1 MRPSLIILVMV
12 IVLGL
17 NGAAHSA
24 RTISC
29 SAASG
34 KNTVALLEL
43 YTSEGCSS
51 CPPADEWLGALP
63 ARGFAADRVVALA
76 LHVDYWNYLGWE
88 DPFSQ
93 KRFTVRQRRF
103 MALNHLRTIYT
114 PQVLLNGRDFRGWTR
129 GRHLT
134 EELTR
139 INGTAARAS
148 IRLSLQRTQ
157 TDLLEIAGKA
167 HVPKPAHRRN
177 ADAYLVIYENNLIRA
192 VHAGENAGRTL
203 HHSFVARQFIG
214 PLPFTSELGV
224 DLAQDLRLPQRWVT
238 DNLGVVAF
246 VQDRHSGDIL
256 QALALP
262 VCR

>member
-1 MRPSLIILVMV
+1 M
-12 IVLGL
+12 
-17 NGAAHSA
+17 
-24 RTISC
+24 
-29 SAASG
+29 
-34 KNTVALLEL
+34 
-43 YTSEGCSS
+43 
-51 CPPADEWLGALP
+51 
-63 ARGFAADRVVALA
+63 
-76 LHVDYWNYLGWE
+76 
-88 DPFSQ
+88 
-93 KRFTVRQRRF
+93 
-103 MALNHLRTIYT
+103 
-114 PQVLLNGRDFRGWTR
+114 
-129 GRHLT
+129 
-134 EELTR
+134 
-139 INGTAARAS
+139 
-148 IRLSLQRTQ
+148 SLQRTQ

-177 ADAYLVIYENNLIRA
+177 ADAYLVIYENDLIRA

-224 DLAQDLRLPQRWVT
+224 NLAQNLRLPQRWVT